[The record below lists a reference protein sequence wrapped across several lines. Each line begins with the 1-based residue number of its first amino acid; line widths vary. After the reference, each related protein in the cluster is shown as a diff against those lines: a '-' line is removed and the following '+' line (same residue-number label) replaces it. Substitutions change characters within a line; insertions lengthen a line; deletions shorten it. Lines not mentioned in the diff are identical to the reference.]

1 VSSGA
6 GDLFRGRLDRPTLAG
21 LGRLLDR
28 LADAMAGAGVADSH
42 RRSVGLVADE
52 LVSNVLN
59 HREGRDRPH
68 VEIGLRRGPD
78 GGLVLEI
85 ADDGPR
91 FDPFSQADPQTDL
104 ALEARPVGGLGLLLV
119 KSLCAERAYE
129 RRAERNLVTLVF
141 PA

>member
-1 VSSGA
+1 MTPDA

-28 LADAMAGAGVADSH
+28 LADAMAGAGVSDSQ

-52 LVSNVLN
+52 LLSNVLN

-68 VEIGLRRGPD
+68 VEIALRRRAD
-78 GGLVLEI
+78 AGLELEI
-85 ADDGPR
+85 ADDGPG
-91 FDPFSQADPQTDL
+91 FDPFSQADPRTDL

-119 KSLCAERAYE
+119 KSLCAERSYE
-129 RRAERNLVTLVF
+129 RRGERNFATLVF